1 MQNPKFK
8 ITFGDG
14 SVLENLAL
22 NGNNFITEQ
31 RIDVNFFAES
41 RKFINVKIEAQD
53 ENFDPESAPMADL
66 SLLGEHAFMKLIQIT
81 MPVYDKGKTWFIL
94 ADISEQELKELE
106 VDARISFLEML
117 ETVTEEG

>member
-14 SVLENLAL
+14 SALENLAL
-22 NGNNFITEQ
+22 NGNNFVTAQEINA
-31 RIDVNFFAES
+31 NFFAES
-41 RKFINVKIEAQD
+41 RKLINVKIEAQN

-94 ADISEQELKELE
+94 ADISEQELKELAF
-106 VDARISFLEML
+106 DARISYLEMM
-117 ETVTEEG
+117 EE